1 MLTQLITSHI
11 FWSILAASLIA
22 QGAKILVLI
31 FKKKEKFQWSDLFVT
46 GNMPSGH
53 SALVTALTV
62 SVLLTE
68 GFSPLFFVSFVFAAV
83 VIRDAVGVRRAVG
96 EEGKVLSNIITVL
109 KNRFHITIPR
119 KMHQSLGH
127 QPLEVFVG
135 VLIGILSSVL
145 MYGYFYF
152 Y

>member
-1 MLTQLITSHI
+1 MLMQLITSNI

-109 KNRFHITIPR
+109 KNKFHITIPR

-145 MYGYFYF
+145 MYGYFY
-152 Y
+152 

>member
-1 MLTQLITSHI
+1 MIQQLLSSHI
-11 FWSILAASLIA
+11 FWSILAASFIA
-22 QGAKILVLI
+22 QAAKICLLI

-62 SVLLTE
+62 SILLSE
-68 GFSPLFFVSFVFAAV
+68 GFSSLFFMSFVFAAV

-96 EEGKVLSNIITVL
+96 EEGKVLSNIITAL
-109 KNRFHITIPR
+109 KSRFHINIPR

-127 QPLEVFVG
+127 QPIEVLVG
-135 VLIGILSSVL
+135 SLIGIMSSVIV
-145 MYGYFYF
+145 YFFMSY

>member
-1 MLTQLITSHI
+1 MLHQLFTSHI

-22 QGAKILVLI
+22 QAVKIFLLI
-31 FKKKEKFQWSDLFVT
+31 FKKKEKFRLSDLFVT

-62 SVLLTE
+62 SILLSE
-68 GFSPLFFVSFVFAAV
+68 GFSPLFFASFVFAAV

-109 KNRFHITIPR
+109 KNRFHINIPR

-135 VLIGILSSVL
+135 ILIGLFSSIVL
-145 MYGYFYF
+145 YCYFIF
-152 Y
+152 F

>member
-1 MLTQLITSHI
+1 MIQQLLSSHI
-11 FWSILAASLIA
+11 FWSILAASFTA
-22 QGAKILVLI
+22 QAAKICLLI

-62 SVLLTE
+62 SILLSE
-68 GFSPLFFVSFVFAAV
+68 GFSPLFFMSFVFAAIV
-83 VIRDAVGVRRAVG
+83 VRDAVGVRRAVG

-109 KNRFHITIPR
+109 KTRFHINIPR

-127 QPLEVFVG
+127 QPIEVFIG
-135 VLIGILSSVL
+135 SLIGILSSVGVYL
-145 MYGYFYF
+145 YFLYF
-152 Y
+152 

>member
-1 MLTQLITSHI
+1 MLMQLITSNI

-145 MYGYFYF
+145 MYGYFY
-152 Y
+152 